1 MPCGWMQVPPNAG
14 RVTQSGTFGLPE
26 SNLPVTSSAQLAFVA

>member
-14 RVTQSGTFGLPE
+14 GDTVRHFRATE